1 MITILLVIAKFFSF
15 QPFLDGKDLDIEL
28 DSTADSEKEDSDEE
42 EDDDP
47 FSNAP
52 PRQEP
57 MYQRTVMLYL
67 LDKLKPNTVFP
78 HIGPSLEKFPRSH
91 NIV

>member
-28 DSTADSEKEDSDEE
+28 DSTADSEKEDSEEE

-57 MYQRTVMLYL
+57 MHQRTVKGKISLKINFWNYGFILNLYFEHSAL
-67 LDKLKPNTVFP
+67 
-78 HIGPSLEKFPRSH
+78 
-91 NIV
+91 

>member
-28 DSTADSEKEDSDEE
+28 DSTADSEKEDSEEE

-52 PRQEP
+52 PRQEQTN
-57 MYQRTVMLYL
+57 YRTTYIILTTKITLGTQVL
-67 LDKLKPNTVFP
+67 
-78 HIGPSLEKFPRSH
+78 
-91 NIV
+91 